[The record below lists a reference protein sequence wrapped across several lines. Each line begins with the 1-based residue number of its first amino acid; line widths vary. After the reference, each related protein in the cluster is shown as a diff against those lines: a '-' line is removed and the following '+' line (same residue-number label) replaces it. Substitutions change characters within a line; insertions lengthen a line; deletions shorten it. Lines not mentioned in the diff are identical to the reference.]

1 MNWSVLL
8 VALFTLSIS
17 YTYASTVRGTACPGV
32 GNTPTPY
39 QIMLVKQRSGTMVVS
54 YFVNGFKYPL
64 ASKNAASMAR
74 MNPDWSF
81 TKGAVAAAIAAFPI
95 GRLGRIIYTGSRAA
109 GNLSTT
115 HSPRARH
122 GEQNHNGMTVALME
136 ICLASVYRG
145 LEGGQGV
152 MLNLSSHSELNR
164 KIDLLR
170 EVMGF

>member
-17 YTYASTVRGTACPGV
+17 QSYATTVRGTACPGV

-39 QIMLVKQRSGTMVVS
+39 QIMLVKQHSGTMVVS
-54 YFVNGFKYPL
+54 YFVNGLKYPL
-64 ASKNAASMAR
+64 ASKNAAAMAR

-81 TKGAVAAAIAAFPI
+81 TKGAVAAVMAVLPL
-95 GRLGRIIYTGSRAA
+95 GRLSRIIYTGSRAA
-109 GNLSTT
+109 SNLSTT
-115 HSPRARH
+115 HSPRASH
-122 GEQNHNGMTVALME
+122 GEQNHNGMTLALME

-152 MLNLSSHSELNR
+152 MLNLSSHSQLNDEV
-164 KIDLLR
+164 DLLR